1 MFNDHDLEY
10 TYMYHHFLYTGS
22 YYKNRIGISACHL
35 RIFLPFLTE
44 DSNEAP
50 ADVLKIA
57 QMITG
62 SLDDTATSEESRHH
76 HRSKKKSKWRKKRK
90 ASKEK
95 KDHQQSDTEKDSAQ
109 DRLKTVDKVLS
120 EDSQNSSFVSSK
132 NPLESD
138 EPDSKRIN
146 QQKSETVEDKMS
158 DKEDM

>member
-1 MFNDHDLEY
+1 MFNDHHLEY
-10 TYMYHHFLYTGS
+10 TYMYHHFLYS
-22 YYKNRIGISACHL
+22 YCKNRIGISACHL

-138 EPDSKRIN
+138 SKRIN
-146 QQKSETVEDKMS
+146 QQKPETVEDKMS

>member
-10 TYMYHHFLYTGS
+10 TYMYHHFLYS
-22 YYKNRIGISACHL
+22 YCKNRIGISACHL
-35 RIFLPFLTE
+35 RIILPFLTE

-50 ADVLKIA
+50 AHVLKIA

-138 EPDSKRIN
+138 SKRIN
-146 QQKSETVEDKMS
+146 QQKPETVEDKMS

>member
-10 TYMYHHFLYTGS
+10 TYMYHHFLYS
-22 YYKNRIGISACHL
+22 YCKNRIGISACHL

-62 SLDDTATSEESRHH
+62 SLDDTATSEESRH

-138 EPDSKRIN
+138 EPDLKRIN
-146 QQKSETVEDKMS
+146 QQKPETVEDKMS

>member
-1 MFNDHDLEY
+1 
-10 TYMYHHFLYTGS
+10 MYPHFLYS
-22 YYKNRIGISACHL
+22 YYKNKIGISVCHL
-35 RIFLPFLTE
+35 HLFPFLTE

-62 SLDDTATSEESRHH
+62 SLDDTAKSEESRHDH
-76 HRSKKKSKWRKKRK
+76 HSKKKSKWRKKRK

-95 KDHQQSDTEKDSAQ
+95 KDHQQSDDEKYSAQ
-109 DRLKTVDKVLS
+109 DMLKTIDNALS
-120 EDSQNSSFVSSK
+120 EDSQNSSFVGSK
-132 NPLESD
+132 KHLEPD

-146 QQKSETVEDKMS
+146 QQNSETVGDKMS

>member
-10 TYMYHHFLYTGS
+10 TYMYHHFLYS

-132 NPLESD
+132 NPLESG
-138 EPDSKRIN
+138 SKRIN
-146 QQKSETVEDKMS
+146 QQKPETVEDKMS

>member
-1 MFNDHDLEY
+1 MFNDHDLED
-10 TYMYHHFLYTGS
+10 TYMYHHFLYS
-22 YYKNRIGISACHL
+22 YCKNRIGISACHL
-35 RIFLPFLTE
+35 RIILPFLTE

-120 EDSQNSSFVSSK
+120 EGSQNSSFVSSK

-138 EPDSKRIN
+138 SKRIN
-146 QQKSETVEDKMS
+146 QQKPETVEDKMS

>member
-1 MFNDHDLEY
+1 M
-10 TYMYHHFLYTGS
+10 
-22 YYKNRIGISACHL
+22 
-35 RIFLPFLTE
+35 
-44 DSNEAP
+44 
-50 ADVLKIA
+50 LKIA

-132 NPLESD
+132 NHLESD

-146 QQKSETVEDKMS
+146 QQKPETVEDKMS

>member
-10 TYMYHHFLYTGS
+10 TYMYHHFLYS

-76 HRSKKKSKWRKKRK
+76 HRSKKKSKWRKMRK

-138 EPDSKRIN
+138 SKRIN
-146 QQKSETVEDKMS
+146 QQKPETVEDKMS

>member
-10 TYMYHHFLYTGS
+10 TYMYHHFLYS
-22 YYKNRIGISACHL
+22 YCKNRIGISACHL
-35 RIFLPFLTE
+35 RIILPFLTE

-138 EPDSKRIN
+138 SKRIN
-146 QQKSETVEDKMS
+146 QQKPETVEDKMS

>member
-1 MFNDHDLEY
+1 M
-10 TYMYHHFLYTGS
+10 
-22 YYKNRIGISACHL
+22 
-35 RIFLPFLTE
+35 
-44 DSNEAP
+44 
-50 ADVLKIA
+50 LKIA

-138 EPDSKRIN
+138 SKRIN
-146 QQKSETVEDKMS
+146 QQKPETVEDKMS

>member
-10 TYMYHHFLYTGS
+10 TYMYHHFLYS
-22 YYKNRIGISACHL
+22 YCKNRIGISACHL
-35 RIFLPFLTE
+35 RIILPFLTE

-120 EDSQNSSFVSSK
+120 EGSQNSSFVSSK

-138 EPDSKRIN
+138 SKRIN
-146 QQKSETVEDKMS
+146 QQKPETVEDKMS

>member
-1 MFNDHDLEY
+1 MFNDHDLEC
-10 TYMYHHFLYTGS
+10 TYMYHHFLYS
-22 YYKNRIGISACHL
+22 YCKNRIGISACHL

-138 EPDSKRIN
+138 SKRIN
-146 QQKSETVEDKMS
+146 QQKPETVEDKMS

>member
-10 TYMYHHFLYTGS
+10 TYMYHHFLYS
-22 YYKNRIGISACHL
+22 YCKNRIGISACHL
-35 RIFLPFLTE
+35 RIFFPFLTE

-138 EPDSKRIN
+138 SKRIN
-146 QQKSETVEDKMS
+146 QQKPETVEDKMS

>member
-10 TYMYHHFLYTGS
+10 TYMYHHFLYS
-22 YYKNRIGISACHL
+22 YCKNRIGISACHL
-35 RIFLPFLTE
+35 LIFLPFLTE

-146 QQKSETVEDKMS
+146 QQKPETVEDKMS

>member
-10 TYMYHHFLYTGS
+10 TYMYHHFLYS
-22 YYKNRIGISACHL
+22 YCKNRIGISACHL

-62 SLDDTATSEESRHH
+62 SLDDTATSEESRH

-138 EPDSKRIN
+138 SKRIN
-146 QQKSETVEDKMS
+146 QQKPETVEDKMS

>member
-10 TYMYHHFLYTGS
+10 TYMYHHFLYS
-22 YYKNRIGISACHL
+22 YYKNRKGISACHL

-138 EPDSKRIN
+138 SKRIN
-146 QQKSETVEDKMS
+146 QQKPETVEDKMS